1 MAHCENCEM
10 EGNGGNCHGG
20 EHSCYEDGG
29 TDNPC
34 GKPARIKI
42 NYELDGET
50 WHFWVCVDCYDK
62 YYADD
67 EF

>member
-1 MAHCENCEM
+1 MTS
-10 EGNGGNCHGG
+10 CHGG
-20 EHSCYEDGG
+20 EHSCYENAGPEE
-29 TDNPC
+29 PC

-50 WHFWVCVDCYDK
+50 WYFWVCVDCYDK
-62 YYADD
+62 FYAED